1 MLPSR
6 RINAASMRCVRR
18 FSYHGLMILRTAGLA
33 VGLMAMDT
41 SQWPFVVASLD
52 SCWISLS
59 WILVTFLLE
68 VLLLFLDRA
77 VDPAVPCGRVTS
89 SLQAVPF
96 HETVTDTLGGHEIA
110 GGEANPARADAAG
123 DSRLA
128 RTSADPQD
136 TEGVSV

>member
-1 MLPSR
+1 
-6 RINAASMRCVRR
+6 
-18 FSYHGLMILRTAGLA
+18 MILRTAGLA

-136 TEGVSV
+136 TEGVSS